1 MIRYHSNQIVN
12 KGKKGKFTTKREV
25 YHVVVNIFFCLLL
38 VGIYLMTNHFCHIM
52 KREMKK
58 AEPEIL
64 VLRLQC
70 GVVKIIKPYCIKLR
84 LELSWSDLQYFCFST
99 SKMTDFFL
107 YSKTI
112 KTTQSIW
119 RPYKLTTFEEYC
131 MQAIHPSQRCVMKP
145 ICTAVGKENVYTF
158 ADNCLDKIKN
168 RSHSWTWKTS
178 AKNLSGTVT

>member
-1 MIRYHSNQIVN
+1 MIMYHSNQIVN

-25 YHVVVNIFFCLLL
+25 YHVVVNFFFLLAACRNFSYDQSFLPYNETGNEKGRTRNCGYTASMWRCQNHKTILHKATFGIVLKWPSIFLFQ
-38 VGIYLMTNHFCHIM
+38 Y
-52 KREMKK
+52 
-58 AEPEIL
+58 
-64 VLRLQC
+64 
-70 GVVKIIKPYCIKLR
+70 VKDDR
-84 LELSWSDLQYFCFST
+84 
-99 SKMTDFFL
+99 FFL

-131 MQAIHPSQRCVMKP
+131 MQAIHPSQRCIIKP
-145 ICTAVGKENVYTF
+145 ICRAVGKENVYTF

-178 AKNLSGTVT
+178 AKNVSGIVT